1 MLSVVQDIWVKSNWS
16 VEALANQSVEY
27 RLLQTRGG
35 LSFGLGRLVAKSVNG
50 ELSVMIEVAV
60 TATEPLHRLPLSQ
73 VEVDAIKSAPARLGV
88 GFTCYVQP

>member
-1 MLSVVQDIWVKSNWS
+1 
-16 VEALANQSVEY
+16 
-27 RLLQTRGG
+27 
-35 LSFGLGRLVAKSVNG
+35 
-50 ELSVMIEVAV
+50 MIEVAL